1 MPFTKFQNEEYD
13 GYAPQVQ
20 VTQVTNVRRRH
31 RLIRII
37 VAVVVFLLA
46 VGIAV
51 GVYFATRKKDEIPQ
65 FKGE

>member
-1 MPFTKFQNEEYD
+1 MPFSRFQNEEYD
-13 GYAPQVQ
+13 GQTPQVQ
-20 VTQVTNVRRRH
+20 VTQLTNVRRKY
-31 RLIRII
+31 RLIRFI
-37 VAVVVFLLA
+37 VALVVLLLA